1 MQRQAQRGQIGAF
14 TTQNRSR
21 QRQELSLLDAG
32 VLLILAHQAL
42 DRRPVDLGR
51 IALEKLF
58 QMRLQLPPLRLDVA
72 VLSRELIDQAS
83 HALMFFTSLG
93 LGQHDHEQIL
103 FLLGVVGKH
112 RLVEEVDRL
121 LRNLPCACHPAHQAR
136 QFAEVVQVRHD
147 ADVTLREI
155 IQR

>member
-32 VLLILAHQAL
+32 VLLILAYQAL
-42 DRRPVDLGR
+42 DRSPVDLGR
-51 IALEKLF
+51 IAFEELF

-83 HALMFFTSLG
+83 HAHVLH
-93 LGQHDHEQIL
+93 QP
-103 FLLGVVGKH
+103 
-112 RLVEEVDRL
+112 R
-121 LRNLPCACHPAHQAR
+121 PWPAR
-136 QFAEVVQVRHD
+136 S
-147 ADVTLREI
+147 
-155 IQR
+155 